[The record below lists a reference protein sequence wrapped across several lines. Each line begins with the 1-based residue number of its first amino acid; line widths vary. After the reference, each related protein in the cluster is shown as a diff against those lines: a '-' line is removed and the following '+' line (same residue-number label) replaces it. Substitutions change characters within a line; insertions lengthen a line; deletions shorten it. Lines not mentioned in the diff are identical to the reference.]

1 MEEIFTSLVRVKGDS
16 KHKVISVKSRKK
28 VERKLFVE
36 FSKVLSRIYVST
48 PIDVNDIVC
57 RNILNTGV
65 DILCT
70 RRIKRDW
77 FNESIIDKE

>member
-16 KHKVISVKSRKK
+16 KHKVISVKSSKK